1 MAHFL
6 RKINNY
12 LKVKLFDK
20 MDKKAWK
27 FDERDYDNCLLYE
40 KSDKALIRKFYPDD
54 DPEDKHLLEQFIA
67 YIYKFEMKM
76 VVEPLYGWVI
86 PGKLKVFKRSF
97 PYVFDIWD
105 NKKRMPSIIHFLL
118 PKKVVEID
126 SCISIR
132 YYWQNYYHFFI
143 DTLSQVY
150 LAKDKIPADVP
161 ILVPYYFGDIK
172 YVNEFLKESD
182 FLADRKI
189 IVQKKNEYYSVKK
202 LYLCKDT
209 FYSDSIYEVINS
221 FGAITDKEDKPGRK
235 IYLKRSKSRNRAIIN
250 DGEIEQIV
258 TAFGF
263 EVKDTDGMGLK
274 EQILLFREVS
284 VLIGIHGAGL
294 TNIIFRNGQPLQLLE
309 IFPADLNPG
318 HYRSLCMKFNYSYDF
333 IRGGSMDNDRKKS
346 FHLDPDLLKGKLN
359 ALTC

>member
-118 PKKVVEID
+118 PKKVGITGRIITIFLLIH
-126 SCISIR
+126 SHRFTSQKTKYLRMYPYWCLTIS
-132 YYWQNYYHFFI
+132 
-143 DTLSQVY
+143 
-150 LAKDKIPADVP
+150 
-161 ILVPYYFGDIK
+161 
-172 YVNEFLKESD
+172 
-182 FLADRKI
+182 
-189 IVQKKNEYYSVKK
+189 
-202 LYLCKDT
+202 
-209 FYSDSIYEVINS
+209 
-221 FGAITDKEDKPGRK
+221 
-235 IYLKRSKSRNRAIIN
+235 
-250 DGEIEQIV
+250 
-258 TAFGF
+258 
-263 EVKDTDGMGLK
+263 
-274 EQILLFREVS
+274 
-284 VLIGIHGAGL
+284 GI
-294 TNIIFRNGQPLQLLE
+294 
-309 IFPADLNPG
+309 
-318 HYRSLCMKFNYSYDF
+318 
-333 IRGGSMDNDRKKS
+333 
-346 FHLDPDLLKGKLN
+346 
-359 ALTC
+359 